1 MPLHLK
7 RSDAS
12 SVCLPSILSPRRS
25 ATDICISLNFTP
37 PLYFCCCVIWDQ
49 RKRYESL
56 QQLGIEGNTP
66 SSRCDKKE
74 EWNLSASFLKS
85 MSIIHWDNLHLP
97 GRRGVSLLTQVPV
110 LTGVWCGLWYCMM
123 LSPDCQAFHVW
134 PQPSTNWQVTNTW
147 PGCFEFWQ
155 HCTNPSANGGWL
167 SWFIITPLSSSFF
180 DWLIEDWSLN
190 WWNTMQGLTVW
201 SDQRRISQKKKE
213 KDLVKQFASE
223 GKVDGYIGK
232 RGSPAV

>member
-7 RSDAS
+7 RSDVS

-97 GRRGVSLLTQVPV
+97 GRRGVSLLTQLPV
-110 LTGVWCGLWYCMM
+110 LTGVWCGLCYCTMWCSVLIVR
-123 LSPDCQAFHVW
+123 LSMSG
-134 PQPSTNWQVTNTW
+134 PSPALT
-147 PGCFEFWQ
+147 GR
-155 HCTNPSANGGWL
+155 WL
-167 SWFIITPLSSSFF
+167 ILGLDALSSG
-180 DWLIEDWSLN
+180 
-190 WWNTMQGLTVW
+190 NTAPTHLPTVGGCHD
-201 SDQRRISQKKKE
+201 S
-213 KDLVKQFASE
+213 
-223 GKVDGYIGK
+223 
-232 RGSPAV
+232 